1 MKWIAF
7 KGYNLVIGVYFD
19 RIIYYFETCDE
30 IHQTQIA

>member
-19 RIIYYFETCDE
+19 RIIYYFETVMRY
-30 IHQTQIA
+30 TKPK